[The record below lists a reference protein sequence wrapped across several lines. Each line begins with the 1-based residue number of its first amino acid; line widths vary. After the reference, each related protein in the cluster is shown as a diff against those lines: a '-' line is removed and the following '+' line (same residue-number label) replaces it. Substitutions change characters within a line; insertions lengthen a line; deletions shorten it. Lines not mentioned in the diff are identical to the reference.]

1 MNGVL
6 GTHDLLANINQ
17 ALYYNNYDEASLFTV
32 SFCNRGNTTAL
43 VSIAL
48 STSSTTPSNAE
59 WLVFNLELRPKEVYE
74 KKGIYLSANMYLIG
88 KSSVANVSAVV
99 YGFTNDMDT
108 APTSLITS
116 LGTAPTWDTAATLPV
131 VFAGDP
137 TTSVALQASDAE
149 GEAVTYSFTAGSLV
163 NLSLSSAGVLSGTPS
178 TAGYSSGAPD
188 STTTATIAAT
198 DSRNNQTSRV
208 FSIIRR
214 FRDGSSSGQA
224 APNAETIKNLTGTTT
239 NGQYWIQ
246 PAGAPSAQQVF
257 CIMDTSI
264 GDGGGWMAAFNILS
278 TSVSGMPGGPADWN
292 NVEFWDVRD
301 GTFNTGFGLNTNFKN
316 NVYGYA
322 PVRKVNILL
331 HNISNTSFRGFGQY
345 DLLSTVRGRT
355 MFDYCGGGISPN
367 PSIDNRVASAG
378 RTAGSGASAS
388 GTVRNVN
395 RNQSE
400 GFDLFVDSQNSSWN
414 LVFRARDLWESQGT
428 FTSGVQAN
436 SVRIGTSI
444 AFGNPTYGHTFA
456 GIGGT
461 HEHSGWKQ
469 DFAMAPVSAYCDNP
483 QSYGDRTSGI
493 NATRYEGFSY
503 PYETTCTNFTGGPG
517 QLNVGYAVFVK

>member
-6 GTHDLLANINQ
+6 GTHDLLANVNQ
-17 ALYYNNYDEASLFTV
+17 ALYYNNYGEPSLFTV
-32 SFCNRGNTTAL
+32 SFCNRGNTTAF

-48 STSSTTPSNAE
+48 STSATTPTDAQ
-59 WLVFNLELRPKEVYE
+59 WLVFNYELRPKEVFE
-74 KKGIYLSANMYLIG
+74 KKGVYLNDTMYIIG
-88 KSSVANVSAVV
+88 KSSQANVSAVV
-99 YGFTNDMDT
+99 YGFTNDEDT
-108 APTSLITS
+108 AVTSQVTS
-116 LGTAPTWDTAATLPV
+116 LGSAPTWNTAAALPV

-137 TTSVALQASDAE
+137 TTSIPLSASDDE
-149 GEAVTYSFTAGSLV
+149 GETITYSFSAGSLV
-163 NLSLSSAGVLSGTPS
+163 NLSVSSAGALTGTAS

-188 STTTATIAAT
+188 SVTTATIAAT
-198 DSRNNQTSRV
+198 DSRNNQTTRV
-208 FSIIRR
+208 FTITRR

-246 PAGAPSAQQVF
+246 PPGAPTAQQVF

-278 TSVSGMPGGPADWN
+278 NSVSGMPGNRPANWN
-292 NVEFWDVRD
+292 NIGFWDTAD

-316 NVYGYA
+316 NVYGYF

-345 DLLSTVRGRT
+345 DLLSSVRGST
-355 MFDYCGGGISPN
+355 LFQYCGGGIQAN
-367 PSIDNRVASAG
+367 AAIDNRVVSLG

-388 GTVRNVN
+388 STVRNNN
-395 RNQSE
+395 RSQSE
-400 GFDLFVDSQNSSWN
+400 GFDIFVDNQNSAWN
-414 LVFRARDLWESQGT
+414 LVFRARDLWES
-428 FTSGVQAN
+428 SGGYQNN

-461 HEHSGWKQ
+461 HEHSGWRQ
-469 DFAMAPVSAYCDNP
+469 DFAMAPVSAYCQNP

-503 PYETTCTNFTGGPG
+503 PYETSCTDFTGGPG